1 MTQFARVFAAV
12 LIFSAMSIN
21 TQAQDFEPTGFKS
34 NIELQ
39 LTRIK
44 AEALVSVIYELK
56 QQLKESKPFYMG
68 LSAESEAATKT
79 LTQRNTLNNLEDLA
93 D

>member
-12 LIFSAMSIN
+12 LIFSVMSIN
-21 TQAQDFEPTGFKS
+21 TQAQDFQPTSFKS

-56 QQLKESKPFYMG
+56 QQLKETKPF
-68 LSAESEAATKT
+68 
-79 LTQRNTLNNLEDLA
+79 
-93 D
+93 